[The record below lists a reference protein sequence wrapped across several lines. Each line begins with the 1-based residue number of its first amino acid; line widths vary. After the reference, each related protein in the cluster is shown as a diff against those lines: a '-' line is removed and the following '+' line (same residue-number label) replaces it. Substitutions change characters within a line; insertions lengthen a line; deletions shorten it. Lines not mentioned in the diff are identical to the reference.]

1 MREGALHTPDLSE
14 PRADLAGG
22 RRRPSLDLRLG
33 TIGGAIHCGLAGAQS
48 TSAPYLGPM
57 SQLTVWYD
65 AGCPLCLSEIAFMR
79 RLDRA
84 GAIHFVDAKVDD
96 VSCPIDR
103 AELLARFHASEDGVL
118 VSGAAAF
125 AAMWRTIPLL
135 RPLGLA
141 ARRPWVLALLQR
153 LYVRFLRVRPRLQR
167 LFAREP
173 A

>member
-1 MREGALHTPDLSE
+1 
-14 PRADLAGG
+14 
-22 RRRPSLDLRLG
+22 
-33 TIGGAIHCGLAGAQS
+33 
-48 TSAPYLGPM
+48 M

-65 AGCPLCLSEIAFMR
+65 AGCPLCLREIAFMR

-84 GAIHFVDAKVDD
+84 GAVCLLDATGDD
-96 VSCPIDR
+96 VSCPVDR
-103 AELLARFHASEDGVL
+103 AELLARFHAREDGVL

-125 AAMWRTIPLL
+125 AAMWRAIPLL

-141 ARRPWVLALLQR
+141 ARQPWVLALLER

-167 LFAREP
+167 LFARVP